1 LGKKEEF
8 DEKEYVELFAKF
20 MEYRIKLS
28 NVYAVFDGE
37 TLSVF
42 RERYLDKN
50 PLKVFNLENSDISK
64 LGI

>member
-1 LGKKEEF
+1 
-8 DEKEYVELFAKF
+8 

-42 RERYLDKN
+42 KERHLDKN
-50 PLKVFNLENSDISK
+50 PLKVFSFENSDISK
-64 LGI
+64 LGIQLT